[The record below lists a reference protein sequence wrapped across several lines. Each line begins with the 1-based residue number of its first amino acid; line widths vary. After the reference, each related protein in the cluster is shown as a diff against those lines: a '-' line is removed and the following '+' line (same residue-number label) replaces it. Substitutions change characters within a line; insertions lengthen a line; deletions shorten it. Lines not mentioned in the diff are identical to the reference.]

1 MASNSTNPSNLK
13 PGDRVIAI
21 DSAGNLYH
29 GHIDHSNQCG
39 QHYVMPDGPR
49 QPFYA
54 FPSALTATGERQPGF
69 AGAVDDCLGIDGI
82 ERQKLYVRHMQ
93 RNS

>member
-1 MASNSTNPSNLK
+1 MTLKAKNPSSLK
-13 PGDRVIAI
+13 HGDRVIAI
-21 DSAGNLYH
+21 DSNGNRFH
-29 GHIDHSNQCG
+29 GYLDHPNPCG
-39 QHYVMPDGPR
+39 QFYVMPDGAR

-69 AGAVDDCLGIDGI
+69 VGAIDDCMGVEFI
-82 ERQKLYVRHMQ
+82 ERQNLYVKHMQ